1 MDYEIIPRH
10 MHILYFDFV
19 QHRARHSLKILPSYP
34 LTLAIVVVVVALAV
48 EAVGVA
54 VVMPVLKLL

>member
-1 MDYEIIPRH
+1 